1 VNQYAKRQWSES
13 RGDEYDDW
21 GKSWWYF
28 ELTIDGSV
36 LRQIEQYDS
45 GAVLKY
51 SEHHVSDQYGFLGD
65 QQLDT
70 EESEFQKLSSVEFE
84 NLWRG
89 LKALNC
95 EPQRT

>member
-1 VNQYAKRQWSES
+1 
-13 RGDEYDDW
+13 
-21 GKSWWYF
+21 
-28 ELTIDGSV
+28 
-36 LRQIEQYDS
+36 
-45 GAVLKY
+45 
-51 SEHHVSDQYGFLGD
+51 
-65 QQLDT
+65 LDT